1 MKKPLPTLTA
11 PALLASVLLLPG
23 CLFLPQE
30 RALPNP
36 AIPHQIAETSTL
48 MIWIRRT
55 DGSLVKEPVRV
66 DPGWYVASPQIVEPT
81 P

>member
-1 MKKPLPTLTA
+1 MKTA
-11 PALLASVLLLPG
+11 LALLASVLLLPG

-36 AIPHQIAETSTL
+36 AIPHRVAETSTL
-48 MIWIRRT
+48 TIWVRRP
-55 DGSLVKEPVRV
+55 DNSLVKERIRV
-66 DPGWYVASPQIVEPT
+66 DPGWFIASPQIVEPT

>member
-1 MKKPLPTLTA
+1 MKTA
-11 PALLASVLLLPG
+11 LALIASVMLLPG

-36 AIPHQIAETSTL
+36 AIPHRIAETCTL
-48 MIWIRRT
+48 PIWVRRP
-55 DGSLVKEPVRV
+55 DHSLVKETVRV
-66 DPGWYVASPQIVEPT
+66 DPGWFVASPQVVEPI